1 MVSSCDADASVF
13 ESRENATDMTQP
25 VWPLSVAVQSPV
37 AVFQSLMVL
46 SCDADASVFES
57 WENATDVTQRVWP
70 SSVWI
75 HASQFN
81 STFGGRASQMGN

>member
-1 MVSSCDADASVF
+1 VL
-13 ESRENATDMTQP
+13 NATEETEQ
-25 VWPLSVAVQSPV
+25 VWSLSVAVQSPV
-37 AVFQSLMVL
+37 AVSQSLMVS

-57 WENATDVTQRVWP
+57 WENATESTEPVWP